1 MKMPTSIPTRPCVA
15 ETGFTLVEML
25 LVVFILG
32 LASAA
37 VVLMLPASGGAVRS
51 DAERLAARVAAARD
65 HAVLE
70 AEPIAVW
77 TRPSGY
83 GFERRTNGAW
93 RAHTDPAFR
102 DRTLDRGVRIAD
114 SAAKHIS
121 FDATGMPSQA
131 TDIALVSDN
140 GRAVVRISASGE
152 VAIVN

>member
-1 MKMPTSIPTRPCVA
+1 MPTSIPTEPTAA
-15 ETGFTLVEML
+15 EKGFTLVEML
-25 LVVFILG
+25 IVVFILG

-37 VVLMLPASGGAVRS
+37 VVLMLPASGGTLRS

-70 AEPIAVW
+70 AEPVAIW

-83 GFERRTNGAW
+83 GFEKREAGTWHPHG
-93 RAHTDPAFR
+93 DPAFR
-102 DRTLDRGVRIAD
+102 DRTLDRGVRIAQG
-114 SAAKHIS
+114 SVKRIY
-121 FDATGMPSQA
+121 FDPTGMPSQA